1 MYGSGSCVSTLMES
15 IFGEV
20 GARVGCV
27 RSVADGLGLHDIV
40 AADAL
45 HRSQLGLLEPQVVGE
60 RFPIMKPWGRRCERV
75 ESGHCG
81 DHASRVLLWFGAASC
96 PV

>member
-1 MYGSGSCVSTLMES
+1 MES

-60 RFPIMKPWGRRCERV
+60 RFPIMKPWGRRCERAV
-75 ESGHCG
+75 SGHRG
-81 DHASRVLLWFGAASC
+81 DHASRVLLGLVRRHVRCNNVQSE
-96 PV
+96 

>member
-1 MYGSGSCVSTLMES
+1 MES

-27 RSVADGLGLHDIV
+27 RSAADGLGLHDIV
-40 AADAL
+40 AAGAL
-45 HRSQLGLLEPQVVGE
+45 HRALLGLLEPQVVGE

-75 ESGHCG
+75 ELGHRG

-96 PV
+96 PM